1 MTHDSANPA
10 SCVLV
15 TGAAGFIGRHLV
27 AALLEK
33 GYRVIALQHRMP
45 LPPNLSGR
53 CERLV
58 AGNICDPKIQCEA
71 LRDVD
76 IICHLSAYIPAVPNN
91 DLKEAVLCYQI
102 NAQTTLELATAAS
115 QNGIRRFIHLST
127 GNMYAPS
134 DKPCVE
140 ADSLFPDGYATGY
153 FASKLAAELYL
164 SQLGKQTGMEVLI
177 LRIGTPY
184 GPGEPHLKVIPNFL
198 QLAAQGQA
206 LRVANGG
213 EAKYNFVYVTD
224 VADCIVRA
232 IENGPGGAYN
242 VASGEHTSVRELTH
256 LIVRLFS
263 EREVPL
269 HVEPV
274 MLGSFPGF
282 PALSIKKAQ
291 HTWRFA
297 PRSLASGL
305 EDYRATLAKDD
316 LIL

>member
-1 MTHDSANPA
+1 MTHDAANRA
-10 SCVLV
+10 SSVLV

-27 AALLEK
+27 EALLEK
-33 GYRVIALQHRMP
+33 GYRVIALQHRKT
-45 LPPNLSGR
+45 LPPSLSSR

-58 AGNICDPKIQCEA
+58 AGDICDPRIQ
-71 LRDVD
+71 RDAVRGVD
-76 IICHLSAYIPAVPNN
+76 FICHLSAYIPAVPKD

-102 NAQTTLELATAAS
+102 NAQTTLELATVAS
-115 QNGIRRFIHLST
+115 QNGIRRFVHLST
-127 GNMYAPS
+127 GNMYTPS

-140 ADSLFPDGYATGY
+140 ADSLFPDRYATGY

-198 QLAAQGQA
+198 RLAAKGQA

-213 EAKYNFVYVTD
+213 EARYNFVYVTD

-232 IENGPGGAYN
+232 TENGPAGIYN
-242 VASGEHTSVRELTH
+242 VASGEHTSIRELTH
-256 LIVRLFS
+256 LIVQLFS
-263 EREVPL
+263 ERDVPL

-274 MLGSFPGF
+274 TPVSFPGF

-305 EDYRATLAKDD
+305 EDYRASLAKDD
-316 LIL
+316 LTS